1 MSYPGVVA
9 GVVSKTHFLDHDV
22 ANFSTCFI
30 GHSIWILLPSLSN
43 FSSIYN
49 NTMQKFQI
57 IISLYFFSKRKKVN
71 MYILKWY
78 NWRILKKNTVGL
90 WKNRGVS
97 ECIGFQF
104 ILVSLSIIPV
114 LQFLHYSRKIE
125 LQNSQPDSATLE
137 FLKKSL

>member
-1 MSYPGVVA
+1 
-9 GVVSKTHFLDHDV
+9 
-22 ANFSTCFI
+22 
-30 GHSIWILLPSLSN
+30 
-43 FSSIYN
+43 
-49 NTMQKFQI
+49 
-57 IISLYFFSKRKKVN
+57 